1 MCSSANMPL
10 FVEFVRFKAVKYYQ
24 INVTDSLFVS
34 FPEGS
39 IHHEFSCEI
48 MAENPGRV
56 LYIFRLQQRL
66 WSR

>member
-1 MCSSANMPL
+1 MFFRKYAIICKIHEIQSSKKL
-10 FVEFVRFKAVKYYQ
+10 
-24 INVTDSLFVS
+24 NVTDSLFVS

-39 IHHEFSCEI
+39 VHYEFSCEI